1 MIAACGWNMIRAYI
15 DQGRLMNQVRRKRLD
30 GIESLRAYAAVSIV
44 LFHLAHSGGAL
55 LPESLGFISSH
66 FGMGVPLFFVLSG
79 FSMAYGYFGRL
90 SGDSVMRGYF
100 VRRFARIAPFFY
112 VMIVFQLAVLY
123 FVNGITHSPLDVL
136 LHATFVFNFIP
147 HLTEGIVPA
156 SWTIGVEMVF
166 YALFPLFIMLC
177 TNIWRSAAVVAI
189 STIVA
194 TKFNIDVR
202 PFENQ
207 ISSFLY
213 HNFVVQ
219 LPYFL
224 WGILFFHI
232 QQAIVARLEERHH
245 RHLCWA
251 LIAFGFF
258 GVWHLYANS
267 AMFIFFAAQGLRTTW
282 DTLWSIPLGSICL
295 AMALHPS
302 RILSNRVTQYLGKI
316 SFSLYLVH
324 PTVLY
329 GFGQAGVYKWI
340 YALVP
345 SSLAAGYALAFALS
359 LGVIAAISAVTYR
372 FIEVPGMNWGKRM
385 ATRQSPVA
393 AQAA

>member
-1 MIAACGWNMIRAYI
+1 
-15 DQGRLMNQVRRKRLD
+15 MNQVRRKRLD

-177 TNIWRSAAVVAI
+177 TNIWRSAAAVAI